1 MEIEQ
6 KPPVILIRVYED
18 KGKFFGVVDV
28 KSKFGGLT
36 IN

>member
-1 MEIEQ
+1 MANAEKQ
-6 KPPVILIRVYED
+6 HQED